1 MLKSLWN
8 GVNGVKTQNLGV
20 DITANN
26 ISNVNTIGFKRT
38 SSEFADIFYQRV
50 VSRSANPA
58 EIGSGSLLSASKV
71 VYEQGSF
78 TDGEGEFDVGLMGKG
93 FFGVRGF
100 SQTYYTRNG
109 EFTRDGNN
117 YLVDASGNFV
127 LGTVNPNLVPTQF
140 SDRVAQAMGRLNG
153 TNDLVTSGFTVNNPN
168 QDFTIAPSTMQ
179 TKLFVP
185 SKNMYYFPEVTTQAT
200 FKGTISAVLNTATQR
215 IGLNLTQVDNTTN
228 IATFKPTNVKVTF
241 GGTMQAG
248 QGRQQPAPEKGDEVE
263 ITLTDG
269 KTPEK
274 TQTYK
279 ATLDDNLNFKGEIT
293 LPEDFDSTKVT
304 VKSAKV
310 KKTGQTDI
318 TIDTNQLPTI
328 TKTATTGTLSGNL
341 AGATQ
346 TGTKGDDG
354 KPLAAQIQ
362 NGDKVIIT
370 LKDKNGKTL
379 TTDAITINNDNKTF
393 SLENL
398 NATDGFDMASASI
411 ATITQVGERSTYEDK
426 AFGVRVYNLD
436 GSVSSLKYNLHF
448 TERGK
453 GKDKD
458 GKDKDTD
465 YIYEV
470 VAGVYD
476 DNGALIG
483 TESRGR
489 IVFDEF
495 GSLKENTLTSVPNPQ
510 GGTININFGTP
521 TNSPSTDRTGA
532 GWDGVYILPKSTSD
546 AITSSGNGVAEG
558 FFNRYQIEQ
567 DGSIIAQFTNG
578 KTVTVGKLALYTF
591 INEQGLA
598 VVGGNNFMATSNSGA
613 ASFLYDNEGKLVR
626 PALFVGQ
633 KLEMSNTDLSTEL
646 TNLIVMQRGFE
657 ASSKSITTSDS
668 MLQTAIG
675 LKK

>member
-200 FKGTISAVLNTATQR
+200 FKGTISAVLNTATQKT
-215 IGLNLTQVDNTTN
+215 GLNLTQADGTTS
-228 IATFKPTNVKVTF
+228 IATFKPTGVKVSF

-248 QGRQQPAPEKGDEVE
+248 GQGQPTKGDTVEVV
-263 ITLTDG
+263 LNDG
-269 KTPEK
+269 TTE
-274 TQTYK
+274 QTYQIE
-279 ATLDDNLNFKGEIT
+279 LGESLNFKGEIT
-293 LPEDFDSTKVT
+293 LPNTFDSTNVK
-304 VKSAKV
+304 VKSAKI
-310 KKTGQTDI
+310 KKGQGQTDI
-318 TIDTNQLPTI
+318 EIKNDEFPTL

-346 TGTKGDDG
+346 TGTIGEDK

-362 NGDKVIIT
+362 NGDRVVIT

-379 TTDAITINNDNKTF
+379 TTDEITIKNDDKTF
-393 SLENL
+393 SLTNL
-398 NATDGFDMASASI
+398 NATGDFDMASASV
-411 ATITQVGERSTYEDK
+411 ASITQVGERSTYEDK

-436 GSVSSLKYNLHF
+436 GSVSSLKYNLHL
-448 TERGK
+448 TNTNRTS
-453 GKDKD
+453 
-458 GKDKDTD
+458 TD
-465 YIYEV
+465 DFIYEV

-476 DNGALIG
+476 DDGTLIG
-483 TESRGR
+483 SESRGQ
-489 IVFDEF
+489 IIFDKF
-495 GSLKENTLTSVPNPQ
+495 GSLKQNTLTSVPNPQ
-510 GGTININFGTP
+510 GGVININFGTP

-532 GWDGVYILPKSTSD
+532 GWDGVYILPESKSD

-567 DGSIIAQFTNG
+567 DGSIIVQFTNG

-598 VVGGNNFMATSNSGA
+598 VVGGNNFMETSNSGA

>member
-78 TDGEGEFDVGLMGKG
+78 TDGGGEFDVALMGKG

-200 FKGTISAVLNTATQR
+200 FKGTMSAVLNTSTQK
-215 IGLNLTQVDNTTN
+215 IGLNTEKTDKTSV
-228 IATFKPTNVKVTF
+228 ATFKPTNVKVSF
-241 GGTMQAG
+241 GGSVQAN
-248 QGRQQPAPEKGDEVE
+248 QNAAENDEV
-263 ITLTDG
+263 TVVLTDG
-269 KTPEK
+269 NEPEGELIY
-274 TQTYK
+274 QTK
-279 ATLDDNLNFKGEIT
+279 LDKNLNFTSEVII
-293 LPEDFDSTKVT
+293 PDDFDTTNVSI
-304 VKSAKV
+304 KSAVV
-310 KKTGQTDI
+310 KKQGQDDI
-318 TIDTNQLPTI
+318 TINGTTL
-328 TKTATTGTLSGNL
+328 TKTATTGTLSGSL
-341 AGATQ
+341 EGATQ
-346 TGTKGDDG
+346 TGTIGEDK

-362 NGDKVIIT
+362 NGDRVVIT
-370 LKDKNGKTL
+370 LKDKNNKTL
-379 TTDAITINNDNKTF
+379 TTDAITIDDKKEF
-393 SLENL
+393 SLTNL
-398 NATDGFDMASASI
+398 NATNGFDMASASI
-411 ATITQVGERSTYEDK
+411 ASITQVGERSTYEDK

-436 GSVSSLKYNLHF
+436 GSVSSLKYNLHL
-448 TERGK
+448 TN
-453 GKDKD
+453 
-458 GKDKDTD
+458 TD
-465 YIYEV
+465 RTSTDNFIYEV

-483 TESRGR
+483 SESRGQ
-489 IVFDEF
+489 ITFNQH
-495 GSLKENTLTSVPNPQ
+495 GALISNTLTSVPNPQ

-532 GWDGVYILPKSTSD
+532 GWDGVYILLKSTSD

>member
-78 TDGEGEFDVGLMGKG
+78 TDGEGEFDVALMGKG

-215 IGLNLTQVDNTTN
+215 TGLSIKNGDNKD
-228 IATFKPTNVKVTF
+228 IATFKPTNVQVTF

-248 QGRQQPAPEKGDEVE
+248 GQLAPKNGDEVE
-263 ITLTDG
+263 IVLTDG
-269 KTPEK
+269 KIEQPYQIKLGES
-274 TQTYK
+274 
-279 ATLDDNLNFKGEIT
+279 LNFKGEIT
-293 LPEDFDSTKVT
+293 LPDTFDSTNVK
-304 VKSAKV
+304 VKSAKL
-310 KKTGQTDI
+310 KKANGTTTEITG
-318 TIDTNQLPTI
+318 NLPTI
-328 TKTATTGTLSGNL
+328 TKTAATGTLNGNL
-341 AGATQ
+341 TSATQ
-346 TGTKGDDG
+346 SNTMGEDK

-362 NGDKVIIT
+362 NGDRVVIT
-370 LKDKNGKTL
+370 LRDKNGKTL
-379 TTDAITINNDNKTF
+379 TTNELTINNDDKTF
-393 SLENL
+393 PLTNL
-398 NATDGFDMASASI
+398 TATGDFDMASASV
-411 ATITQVGERSTYEDK
+411 ASITQVGERSTYEDK

-436 GSVSSLKYNLHF
+436 GSVSSLKYNLHLTNTDR
-448 TERGK
+448 TE
-453 GKDKD
+453 KDNF
-458 GKDKDTD
+458 
-465 YIYEV
+465 IYKV

-483 TESRGR
+483 EESHGQ
-489 IVFDEF
+489 ITFNQH
-495 GSLKENTLTSVPNPQ
+495 GALISNTLTSVPNPQ
-510 GGTININFGTP
+510 GGVININFGTP

-532 GWDGVYILPKSTSD
+532 GWDGVYILPDSKSD
-546 AITSSGNGVAEG
+546 AITASGNGVAEG

>member
-78 TDGEGEFDVGLMGKG
+78 TDGGGEFDVALMGKG

-200 FKGTISAVLNTATQR
+200 FKGTISAVLNTATQKT
-215 IGLNLTQVDNTTN
+215 GLNLTQADGTTS
-228 IATFKPTNVKVTF
+228 IATFKPTNVKVSF
-241 GGTMQAG
+241 GGSVQAN
-248 QGRQQPAPEKGDEVE
+248 QGAAENDEVE

-269 KTPEK
+269 KDPEK
-274 TQTYK
+274 TQIYK
-279 ATLDDNLNFKGEIT
+279 TKLDKNLNFTSEVTI
-293 LPEDFDSTKVT
+293 PDDFDTTNVSI
-304 VKSAKV
+304 KSAVV
-310 KKTGQTDI
+310 KKQGQADI
-318 TIDTNQLPTI
+318 TINGTTL

-346 TGTKGDDG
+346 TDTKGDGG

-362 NGDKVIIT
+362 NGDRVVIT

-379 TTDAITINNDNKTF
+379 TTNELTIDNDKNFPLT
-393 SLENL
+393 NL
-398 NATDGFDMASASI
+398 NATDGFDMASASVVS
-411 ATITQVGERSTYEDK
+411 ITQVGERSTYEDK

-436 GSVSSLKYNLHF
+436 GSVSSLKYNLHLTNTNR
-448 TERGK
+448 TE
-453 GKDKD
+453 KDD
-458 GKDKDTD
+458 F
-465 YIYEV
+465 IYEV

-483 TESRGR
+483 TESRGQ
-489 IVFDEF
+489 ITFDKF
-495 GSLKENTLTSVPNPQ
+495 GSLKQNTLTSVPNPQ
-510 GGTININFGTP
+510 GGVININFGTP

-532 GWDGVYILPKSTSD
+532 GWDGVYILPDSKSD
-546 AITSSGNGVAEG
+546 AITASGNGVAEG

-567 DGSIIAQFTNG
+567 DGSIVVQFTNG
-578 KTVTVGKLALYTF
+578 KTATVGKLALYTF

-598 VVGGNNFMATSNSGA
+598 VVGGNNFMETSNSGA

>member
-78 TDGEGEFDVGLMGKG
+78 TDGEGEFDVALMGKG

-153 TNDLVTSGFTVNNPN
+153 TNDLVTSGYTVNNPN

-200 FKGTISAVLNTATQR
+200 FKGTMSAVLNTATQR
-215 IGLNLTQVDNTTN
+215 TGLSTKDDNGKD
-228 IATFKPTNVKVTF
+228 IATFKPTGVKVT
-241 GGTMQAG
+241 
-248 QGRQQPAPEKGDEVE
+248 
-263 ITLTDG
+263 
-269 KTPEK
+269 
-274 TQTYK
+274 
-279 ATLDDNLNFKGEIT
+279 
-293 LPEDFDSTKVT
+293 
-304 VKSAKV
+304 
-310 KKTGQTDI
+310 
-318 TIDTNQLPTI
+318 
-328 TKTATTGTLSGNL
+328 
-341 AGATQ
+341 
-346 TGTKGDDG
+346 
-354 KPLAAQIQ
+354 
-362 NGDKVIIT
+362 
-370 LKDKNGKTL
+370 
-379 TTDAITINNDNKTF
+379 
-393 SLENL
+393 
-398 NATDGFDMASASI
+398 
-411 ATITQVGERSTYEDK
+411 EDK

-436 GSVSSLKYNLHF
+436 GSVSSLKYNLHL
-448 TERGK
+448 TNTNRTS
-453 GKDKD
+453 
-458 GKDKDTD
+458 TD
-465 YIYEV
+465 DFIYEV

-476 DNGALIG
+476 DSGALIG
-483 TESRGR
+483 SESRGK
-489 IVFDEF
+489 ITFNQH
-495 GSLKENTLTSVPNPQ
+495 GALISNTLTSVPNPQ

-532 GWDGVYILPKSTSD
+532 GWDGVYILPESKSD
-546 AITSSGNGVAEG
+546 AITASGNGVAEG
-558 FFNRYQIEQ
+558 FFKRYQIEQ

-613 ASFLYDNEGKLVR
+613 ASFLYDNEGKFVR

>member
-78 TDGEGEFDVGLMGKG
+78 TDGGGEFDVALMGKG

-153 TNDLVTSGFTVNNPN
+153 TNDLVTSGYTVNNPN

-200 FKGTISAVLNTATQR
+200 FKGTISAVLNTTTQKT
-215 IGLNLTQVDNTTN
+215 GLNLTQADGTTN
-228 IATFKPTNVKVTF
+228 IATFKPTNVKVSF
-241 GGTMQAG
+241 GGTMPAN
-248 QGRQQPAPEKGDEVE
+248 QGAAANDEVE
-263 ITLTDG
+263 IVLTDG
-269 KTPEK
+269 KDPEN

-279 ATLDDNLNFKGEIT
+279 ATLDKNLNFTGEIT
-293 LPEDFDSTKVT
+293 LPDTFDSTNVK
-304 VKSAKV
+304 VKSAKI
-310 KKTGQTDI
+310 KKGQGQTDI
-318 TIDTNQLPTI
+318 EIKNDEFPTL
-328 TKTATTGTLSGNL
+328 TKTATTGTLSGSL

-346 TGTKGDDG
+346 TDTKGDDD

-362 NGDKVIIT
+362 NGDRVVIT

-379 TTDAITINNDNKTF
+379 TTNELTINDDKTF
-393 SLENL
+393 PLTNL
-398 NATDGFDMASASI
+398 NATDGFDMTSASVVS
-411 ATITQVGERSTYEDK
+411 ITQVGERSTYEDK

-476 DNGALIG
+476 DNGSLIG
-483 TESRGR
+483 TESRGQ
-489 IVFDEF
+489 IIFDEF
-495 GSLKENTLTSVPNPQ
+495 GSLKQNTLTSVPNPQ
-510 GGTININFGTP
+510 GGVININFGTP
-521 TNSPSTDRTGA
+521 TNSPSTNRTGA
-532 GWDGVYILPKSTSD
+532 GWDGVYILPESKSD
-546 AITSSGNGVAEG
+546 AITASGNGVAEG

-567 DGSIIAQFTNG
+567 DGSIIVQFTNG

-598 VVGGNNFMATSNSGA
+598 VVGGNNFMETSNSGA

>member
-153 TNDLVTSGFTVNNPN
+153 TNNLVTSGFTVNNPN

-200 FKGTISAVLNTATQR
+200 FKGTISAVLNTATQK
-215 IGLNLTQVDNTTN
+215 IGLNTKNGNNDD
-228 IATFKPTNVKVTF
+228 IATFKPTNVKVSF
-241 GGTMQAG
+241 GGTMPAGG
-248 QGRQQPAPEKGDEVE
+248 QGQPTKGDKVEVV
-263 ITLTDG
+263 LTDG
-269 KTPEK
+269 KTE
-274 TQTYK
+274 QTYQIE
-279 ATLDDNLNFKGEIT
+279 LGESLNFKGEIA
-293 LPEDFDSTKVT
+293 LPENFDSTKVS
-304 VKSAKV
+304 VKSAKI

-346 TGTKGDDG
+346 TGTMGDDK

-362 NGDKVIIT
+362 NGDRVVIT
-370 LKDKNGKTL
+370 LKDKNNKTL
-379 TTDAITINNDNKTF
+379 TTNELAINADKTF
-393 SLENL
+393 SLTNL
-398 NATDGFDMASASI
+398 SATGDFDMASARVES
-411 ATITQVGERSTYEDK
+411 ITQVGERSTYEDK

-453 GKDKD
+453 DKD
-458 GKDKDTD
+458 GKDTD

-476 DNGALIG
+476 DDGALIG
-483 TESRGR
+483 SESRGR
-489 IVFDEF
+489 IVFDKF

-510 GGTININFGTP
+510 GGVININFGTP

-532 GWDGVYILPKSTSD
+532 GWDGVYILPGSTSD

-567 DGSIIAQFTNG
+567 DGSIIVQFTNG

>member
-78 TDGEGEFDVGLMGKG
+78 TDGEGEFDVALMGKG

-200 FKGTISAVLNTATQR
+200 FKGTISAVLNTATQK
-215 IGLNLTQVDNTTN
+215 IGLNTEKTDKTSV
-228 IATFKPTNVKVTF
+228 ATFKPTNVRVSF

-248 QGRQQPAPEKGDEVE
+248 GQGQQPAANDTVE

-269 KTPEK
+269 KDPATEK
-274 TQTYK
+274 TYTAK
-279 ATLDDNLNFKGEIT
+279 LDENLNFTGEIT
-293 LPEDFDSTKVT
+293 LPDDFDSTNVK

-310 KKTGQTDI
+310 KKTGQGQTDI
-318 TIDTNQLPTI
+318 EIAENQLPTL
-328 TKTATTGTLSGNL
+328 TKTATTGTLSGSL

-346 TGTKGDDG
+346 TDTKGDDG

-362 NGDKVIIT
+362 NGDRVVIT
-370 LKDKNGKTL
+370 LRDKNGKTL
-379 TTDAITINNDNKTF
+379 TTDELTIDNDKKF
-393 SLENL
+393 SLANL
-398 NATDGFDMASASI
+398 NATGDFDMASASV
-411 ATITQVGERSTYEDK
+411 ASITQVGERSTYEDK

-436 GSVSSLKYNLHF
+436 GSVSSLKYNLHL
-448 TERGK
+448 TNTNRTS
-453 GKDKD
+453 
-458 GKDKDTD
+458 TD
-465 YIYEV
+465 DFIYEV

-476 DNGALIG
+476 DDGALIG
-483 TESRGR
+483 SESHGQ
-489 IVFDEF
+489 ITFDKF

-532 GWDGVYILPKSTSD
+532 GWDGVYILPDSKSD

-567 DGSIIAQFTNG
+567 DGSIVVQFTNG
-578 KTVTVGKLALYTF
+578 KTATVGKLALYTF

>member
-215 IGLNLTQVDNTTN
+215 IGLNTKKTDDTTS
-228 IATFKPTNVKVTF
+228 IATFKPTNVKVSF

-248 QGRQQPAPEKGDEVE
+248 GQPAPAANDTVE

-269 KTPEK
+269 KTPPTE
-274 TQTYK
+274 QTYTAK
-279 ATLDDNLNFKGEIT
+279 LDENLNFKGEIT
-293 LPEDFDSTKVT
+293 LPNDFDSTNVKVT
-304 VKSAKV
+304 SAKI
-310 KKTGQTDI
+310 KKDGQNDI

-328 TKTATTGTLSGNL
+328 TKTATTGTLSGSL

-346 TGTKGDDG
+346 TDTKGDDG

-362 NGDKVIIT
+362 NGDRVVIT

-379 TTDAITINNDNKTF
+379 TTNELTIDNDKNFPLT
-393 SLENL
+393 NL
-398 NATDGFDMASASI
+398 NATDGFDMASASV
-411 ATITQVGERSTYEDK
+411 ASITQVGERSTYEDK

-436 GSVSSLKYNLHF
+436 GSVSSLKYNLHLTNTNR
-448 TERGK
+448 TE
-453 GKDKD
+453 KDD
-458 GKDKDTD
+458 F
-465 YIYEV
+465 IYEV

-483 TESRGR
+483 SESRGQ
-489 IVFDEF
+489 ITFNQH
-495 GSLKENTLTSVPNPQ
+495 GALISNTLTSVPNPQ
-510 GGTININFGTP
+510 GGVININFGTP

-532 GWDGVYILPKSTSD
+532 GWDGVYILPGSTSD
-546 AITSSGNGVAEG
+546 AITASGNGVAEG

-567 DGSIIAQFTNG
+567 DGSIVVQFTNS
-578 KTVTVGKLALYTF
+578 KTATVGKLALYTF

>member
-200 FKGTISAVLNTATQR
+200 FKGTISAVLNTATQKT
-215 IGLNLTQVDNTTN
+215 GLNLTQADNTTN
-228 IATFKPTNVKVTF
+228 IATFKPTNVRVSF

-248 QGRQQPAPEKGDEVE
+248 QGGQPAPANGDEVE

-269 KTPEK
+269 KNPEN

-279 ATLDDNLNFKGEIT
+279 ATLDENLNFTGNIT
-293 LPEDFDSTKVT
+293 LPNDFDSTNVT
-304 VKSAKV
+304 VKSAKI
-310 KKTGQTDI
+310 KKDGQNDI
-318 TIDTNQLPTI
+318 TIDTNQLPTLS
-328 TKTATTGTLSGNL
+328 KTATTGTLSGNL

-346 TGTKGDDG
+346 TDTQGDDG

-362 NGDKVIIT
+362 NGDRVVIT
-370 LKDKNGKTL
+370 LKDKNNNTL
-379 TTDAITINNDNKTF
+379 TTNEITINNDDKTF
-393 SLENL
+393 SLANL
-398 NATDGFDMASASI
+398 NAIDGFDMASASI

-436 GSVSSLKYNLHF
+436 GSVSSLKYNLHLTNTNR
-448 TERGK
+448 TE
-453 GKDKD
+453 KDD
-458 GKDKDTD
+458 F
-465 YIYEV
+465 IYEV

-483 TESRGR
+483 TESRGQ
-489 IVFDEF
+489 ITFNQH
-495 GSLKENTLTSVPNPQ
+495 GALISNTLTSVPNPQ

-532 GWDGVYILPKSTSD
+532 GWDGVYILPDSTSD

-567 DGSIIAQFTNG
+567 DGSIVVQFTNG

-598 VVGGNNFMATSNSGA
+598 VVGGNNFMETSNSGA

>member
-78 TDGEGEFDVGLMGKG
+78 TDGAGEFDVALMGKG

-153 TNDLVTSGFTVNNPN
+153 TNDLVTSGYTVNNPN

-200 FKGTISAVLNTATQR
+200 FKGTISAVLNTTTQR
-215 IGLNLTQVDNTTN
+215 IGLNTEKTDNTSV
-228 IATFKPTNVKVTF
+228 ATFKPTNVKVTF
-241 GGTMQAG
+241 GGSVQAN
-248 QGRQQPAPEKGDEVE
+248 QGAAKNDEVE

-269 KTPEK
+269 KNPENTQIYK
-274 TQTYK
+274 TK
-279 ATLDDNLNFKGEIT
+279 LDANLNFTSEVTI
-293 LPEDFDSTKVT
+293 PDNFDTTNVSI
-304 VKSAKV
+304 KSAVV
-310 KKTGQTDI
+310 KKQGQDI
-318 TIDTNQLPTI
+318 TINGKTL
-328 TKTATTGTLSGNL
+328 TKTATTGTLSGSL

-346 TGTKGDDG
+346 TDTKGDDG

-362 NGDKVIIT
+362 NGDRVVIT

-379 TTDAITINNDNKTF
+379 TTDEITIKNDDKTF
-393 SLENL
+393 SLTNL
-398 NATDGFDMASASI
+398 NATDGFDMASASV

-436 GSVSSLKYNLHF
+436 GSVSSLKYNLHLTNTDR
-448 TERGK
+448 TE
-453 GKDKD
+453 KDD
-458 GKDKDTD
+458 F
-465 YIYEV
+465 IYEV

-483 TESRGR
+483 SESRGQ
-489 IVFDEF
+489 ITFDKF

-510 GGTININFGTP
+510 GGVININFGTP
-521 TNSPSTDRTGA
+521 TNSPSTNRTGA
-532 GWDGVYILPKSTSD
+532 GWDGVYILPESKSD
-546 AITSSGNGVAEG
+546 AITASGNGVAEG

>member
-78 TDGEGEFDVGLMGKG
+78 TDGEGEFDVALMGKG

-153 TNDLVTSGFTVNNPN
+153 TNDLVTSGYTVNNPN

-200 FKGTISAVLNTATQR
+200 FKGTISAVLNTTTQK
-215 IGLNLTQVDNTTN
+215 IGLNLTQADNTTS

-248 QGRQQPAPEKGDEVE
+248 QGGQPAPVKGDKVEVVLNDG
-263 ITLTDG
+263 TTD
-269 KTPEK
+269 KT
-274 TQTYK
+274 Y
-279 ATLDDNLNFKGEIT
+279 
-293 LPEDFDSTKVT
+293 
-304 VKSAKV
+304 
-310 KKTGQTDI
+310 
-318 TIDTNQLPTI
+318 
-328 TKTATTGTLSGNL
+328 TTGTLSGSL

-346 TGTKGDDG
+346 TDTKGDDG

-362 NGDKVIIT
+362 NGDRVVIT

-379 TTDAITINNDNKTF
+379 TTNELTIDNDKNFPLT
-393 SLENL
+393 NL
-398 NATDGFDMASASI
+398 NATDGFDMTSASVVS
-411 ATITQVGERSTYEDK
+411 ITQVGERSTYEDK

-436 GSVSSLKYNLHF
+436 GSVSSLKYNLHLTNTNR
-448 TERGK
+448 TE
-453 GKDKD
+453 KDD
-458 GKDKDTD
+458 F
-465 YIYEV
+465 IYEV

-483 TESRGR
+483 SESRGR
-489 IVFDEF
+489 IVFDKF

-510 GGTININFGTP
+510 GGVININFGTP

>member
-78 TDGEGEFDVGLMGKG
+78 TDGEGEFDVALMGKG

-200 FKGTISAVLNTATQR
+200 FKGTMSAVLNTATQKT
-215 IGLNLTQVDNTTN
+215 GLNLTQADNTTN
-228 IATFKPTNVKVTF
+228 IATFKPTNVKVSF

-248 QGRQQPAPEKGDEVE
+248 QGTQGDTVEVV
-263 ITLTDG
+263 LNDG
-269 KTPEK
+269 KTD
-274 TQTYK
+274 QTYQIK
-279 ATLDDNLNFKGEIT
+279 LDENLNFTGDIT
-293 LPEDFDSTKVT
+293 LPENFDSTKVS
-304 VKSAKV
+304 VKSAKL
-310 KKTGQTDI
+310 KKADGTETDI
-318 TIDTNQLPTI
+318 TNDNLPTLS
-328 TKTATTGTLSGNL
+328 KTATTGTLSGSL

-346 TGTKGDDG
+346 TDTKGDDG

-362 NGDKVIIT
+362 NGDRVVIT

-379 TTDAITINNDNKTF
+379 TTDAITIDNANKTF
-393 SLENL
+393 SLTNL
-398 NATDGFDMASASI
+398 SATDGFDMASASV

-436 GSVSSLKYNLHF
+436 GSVSSLKYNLHL
-448 TERGK
+448 TNTDR
-453 GKDKD
+453 
-458 GKDKDTD
+458 TSAND

-483 TESRGR
+483 SESRGQ
-489 IVFDEF
+489 ITFNQH
-495 GSLKENTLTSVPNPQ
+495 GALISNTLTSVPNPQ

-521 TNSPSTDRTGA
+521 TNGNQPSTDRTGA
-532 GWDGVYILPKSTSD
+532 GWDGVYILPGSTSD

-567 DGSIIAQFTNG
+567 DGSIIVQFTNG

>member
-78 TDGEGEFDVGLMGKG
+78 TDGEGEFDVALMGKG

-215 IGLNLTQVDNTTN
+215 TGLNLTQADNTAN
-228 IATFKPTNVKVTF
+228 IATFKPTGVKVSF

-248 QGRQQPAPEKGDEVE
+248 GQGAQGDTVEVV
-263 ITLTDG
+263 LNDG
-269 KTPEK
+269 KTD
-274 TQTYK
+274 QTYQIK
-279 ATLDDNLNFKGEIT
+279 LGENLNFTGEIT
-293 LPEDFDSTKVT
+293 LPDTFDSTNVKVT
-304 VKSAKV
+304 SAKI
-310 KKTGQTDI
+310 KKGQGQDI
-318 TIDTNQLPTI
+318 EIAEDQLPTI

-341 AGATQ
+341 TGATQ
-346 TGTKGDDG
+346 TDTQGDDG

-362 NGDKVIIT
+362 NGDRVVIT
-370 LKDKNGKTL
+370 LRDKNNKTL
-379 TTDAITINNDNKTF
+379 TTDEITIKNDDKTF
-393 SLENL
+393 SLANL
-398 NATDGFDMASASI
+398 NATDDFDMASASV
-411 ATITQVGERSTYEDK
+411 ASITQVGERSTYEDK

-436 GSVSSLKYNLHF
+436 GSVSSLKYNLHLTNTNR
-448 TERGK
+448 TE
-453 GKDKD
+453 KDD
-458 GKDKDTD
+458 F
-465 YIYEV
+465 IYEV

-476 DNGALIG
+476 DSGALIG
-483 TESRGR
+483 SESRGQ
-489 IVFDEF
+489 ITFDKF

-521 TNSPSTDRTGA
+521 TNGNQPSTDRTGA
-532 GWDGVYILPKSTSD
+532 GWDGVYILPDSTSD
-546 AITSSGNGVAEG
+546 AITASGNGVAEG

-567 DGSIIAQFTNG
+567 DGSIIVQFTNG

>member
-78 TDGEGEFDVGLMGKG
+78 TDGEGEFDVALMGKG

-200 FKGTISAVLNTATQR
+200 FKGTISAVLNTSTQK
-215 IGLNLTQVDNTTN
+215 IGLNTEKTDKTSV
-228 IATFKPTNVKVTF
+228 ATFKPTNVKVTF

-248 QGRQQPAPEKGDEVE
+248 QGGQPAPAKDDKVEVVLNDGTTDKTYQIELDE
-263 ITLTDG
+263 
-269 KTPEK
+269 
-274 TQTYK
+274 
-279 ATLDDNLNFKGEIT
+279 NLNFKGEIT
-293 LPEDFDSTKVT
+293 LPNDFDSTKVS
-304 VKSAKV
+304 VKSAKI
-310 KKTGQTDI
+310 KKTGQADI
-318 TIDTNQLPTI
+318 EIPANQLPTLS
-328 TKTATTGTLSGNL
+328 KTATTGTLSGSL

-346 TGTKGDDG
+346 TDTKGDDG

-362 NGDKVIIT
+362 NGDRVVIT

-379 TTDAITINNDNKTF
+379 TTNELTIDNDKNFPLT
-393 SLENL
+393 NL
-398 NATDGFDMASASI
+398 NATDGFDMTSASVVS
-411 ATITQVGERSTYEDK
+411 ITQVGERSTYEDK

-436 GSVSSLKYNLHF
+436 GSVSSLKYNLHLTNTNR
-448 TERGK
+448 TE
-453 GKDKD
+453 KDD
-458 GKDKDTD
+458 F
-465 YIYEV
+465 IYEV

-483 TESRGR
+483 SESRGR
-489 IVFDEF
+489 IVFDKF

-510 GGTININFGTP
+510 GGVININFGTP

-532 GWDGVYILPKSTSD
+532 GWDGVYILPESTSD

>member
-78 TDGEGEFDVGLMGKG
+78 TDGAGEFDVGLMGKG

-153 TNDLVTSGFTVNNPN
+153 TNNLVTSGFTVNNPN

-200 FKGTISAVLNTATQR
+200 FKGTISAVLNTATQKT
-215 IGLNLTQVDNTTN
+215 GLNLTQADGTTS
-228 IATFKPTNVKVTF
+228 IATFKPTSVKVSF

-248 QGRQQPAPEKGDEVE
+248 QGGQPAPAANDTVE

-269 KTPEK
+269 KTPPTE
-274 TQTYK
+274 QTYTAK
-279 ATLDDNLNFKGEIT
+279 LDENLNFTGEIT
-293 LPEDFDSTKVT
+293 LPDDFDSTNVK

-310 KKTGQTDI
+310 KKGQGQADI
-318 TIDTNQLPTI
+318 EIPANQLPTLS
-328 TKTATTGTLSGNL
+328 KTATTGTLSGSL

-346 TGTKGDDG
+346 SNTMGDDK

-362 NGDKVIIT
+362 NGDKVVIT
-370 LKDKNGKTL
+370 LKDKKGNTL
-379 TTDAITINNDNKTF
+379 TTNEITIDNDKKF
-393 SLENL
+393 SLTNL
-398 NATDGFDMASASI
+398 NATDGFDMASASV

-453 GKDKD
+453 DED
-458 GKDKDTD
+458 GKDTD

-483 TESRGR
+483 SESRGQ
-489 IVFDEF
+489 IIFDKF
-495 GSLKENTLTSVPNPQ
+495 GSLKQNTLTSVPNPQ
-510 GGTININFGTP
+510 GGVININFGTP

-532 GWDGVYILPKSTSD
+532 GWDGVYILPDSKSD
-546 AITSSGNGVAEG
+546 AITASGNGVAEG

-567 DGSIIAQFTNG
+567 DGSIVVQFTNG

-598 VVGGNNFMATSNSGA
+598 VVGGNNFMETSNSGA

>member
-200 FKGTISAVLNTATQR
+200 FKGTISAVLNTATQKT
-215 IGLNLTQVDNTTN
+215 GLNLTQADGTTS

-241 GGTMQAG
+241 GGTMQAR
-248 QGRQQPAPEKGDEVE
+248 QGGAQGDTVEVV
-263 ITLTDG
+263 LNDG
-269 KTPEK
+269 KTD
-274 TQTYK
+274 QTYQIK
-279 ATLDDNLNFKGEIT
+279 LGENLNFTGDIT
-293 LPEDFDSTKVT
+293 LPDTFDSTNVT
-304 VKSAKV
+304 VKSAKL
-310 KKTGQTDI
+310 KKADGTETEIKD
-318 TIDTNQLPTI
+318 NLPTI
-328 TKTATTGTLSGNL
+328 SKTATTGTLNGNL

-346 TGTKGDDG
+346 TDTKGDDD

-362 NGDKVIIT
+362 NGDRVVIT

-379 TTDAITINNDNKTF
+379 TTNELTINDDKTF
-393 SLENL
+393 PLTNL
-398 NATDGFDMASASI
+398 NATDGFDMASASVVS
-411 ATITQVGERSTYEDK
+411 ITQVGERSTYEDK

-436 GSVSSLKYNLHF
+436 GSVSSLKYNLHL
-448 TERGK
+448 TNTNRTST
-453 GKDKD
+453 D
-458 GKDKDTD
+458 D

-476 DNGALIG
+476 DDGALIG
-483 TESRGR
+483 SESRGQ
-489 IVFDEF
+489 ITFDKF

-510 GGTININFGTP
+510 GGVININFGTP
-521 TNSPSTDRTGA
+521 TNQPSTDRTGA
-532 GWDGVYILPKSTSD
+532 GWDGVYILPDSTSD

-567 DGSIIAQFTNG
+567 DGSIVVQFTNG

-598 VVGGNNFMATSNSGA
+598 VVGGNNFMETSNSGA

>member
-200 FKGTISAVLNTATQR
+200 FKGTISAVLNTATQK
-215 IGLNLTQVDNTTN
+215 IGLNTEKTDKTSV
-228 IATFKPTNVKVTF
+228 ATFKPTSVKVSF

-248 QGRQQPAPEKGDEVE
+248 QGTKGDKVEVV
-263 ITLTDG
+263 LNDG
-269 KTPEK
+269 KTDKNYEIE
-274 TQTYK
+274 
-279 ATLDDNLNFKGEIT
+279 LDENLNFKGEIT
-293 LPEDFDSTKVT
+293 LPDDFDSTNVKVT
-304 VKSAKV
+304 SAKL
-310 KKTGQTDI
+310 KKADGTEIKD
-318 TIDTNQLPTI
+318 NLPTI
-328 TKTATTGTLSGNL
+328 TKTATTGTLNGDL

-346 TGTKGDDG
+346 TDTKGDDG

-362 NGDKVIIT
+362 NGDRVVIT
-370 LKDKNGKTL
+370 LRDKNGKTL
-379 TTDAITINNDNKTF
+379 ITNELTIDNDKKF
-393 SLENL
+393 SLTNL
-398 NATDGFDMASASI
+398 NATDGFDMASASV
-411 ATITQVGERSTYEDK
+411 TSITQVGERSTYEDK

-436 GSVSSLKYNLHF
+436 GSVSSLKYNLHLTNTNR
-448 TERGK
+448 TE
-453 GKDKD
+453 KDD
-458 GKDKDTD
+458 F
-465 YIYEV
+465 IYEV

-483 TESRGR
+483 SESRGQ
-489 IVFDEF
+489 ITFNQH
-495 GSLKENTLTSVPNPQ
+495 GALISNTLTSVPNPQ
-510 GGTININFGTP
+510 GGVININFGTP

-532 GWDGVYILPKSTSD
+532 GWDGVYILPDSKSD
-546 AITSSGNGVAEG
+546 AITASGNGVAEG

-567 DGSIIAQFTNG
+567 DGSIVVQFTNG

-598 VVGGNNFMATSNSGA
+598 VVGGNNFMETSNSGA

>member
-78 TDGEGEFDVGLMGKG
+78 TDGEGDFDVALMGKG

-153 TNDLVTSGFTVNNPN
+153 TNNLVTSGFTVNNPN

-200 FKGTISAVLNTATQR
+200 FKGTISAVLNTATQK
-215 IGLNLTQVDNTTN
+215 IGLNLTQTDGTN

-241 GGTMQAG
+241 GGTMQANQGG
-248 QGRQQPAPEKGDEVE
+248 QGQQPAANDEVE

-269 KTPEK
+269 NTDEI
-274 TQTYK
+274 YK
-279 ATLDDNLNFKGEIT
+279 ATLDANLNFKGEIT
-293 LPEDFDSTKVT
+293 LSNNFDSTKVS
-304 VKSAKV
+304 VKSAKL
-310 KKTGQTDI
+310 KKADGTEIKIED
-318 TIDTNQLPTI
+318 NLPI
-328 TKTATTGTLSGNL
+328 IISKTATAGTLSGNL

-346 TGTKGDDG
+346 TGTIGEDK

-362 NGDKVIIT
+362 NGDRVVIT
-370 LKDKNGKTL
+370 LKDKNDKIL
-379 TTDAITINNDNKTF
+379 TTNEITINNDDKTF
-393 SLENL
+393 SLTNL
-398 NATDGFDMASASI
+398 SATGDFDMASASV
-411 ATITQVGERSTYEDK
+411 ASITQVGERSTYEDK

-510 GGTININFGTP
+510 GGVININFGTP

-532 GWDGVYILPKSTSD
+532 GWDGVYILPDSKSD

>member
-78 TDGEGEFDVGLMGKG
+78 TDGEGEFDVALMGKG

-153 TNDLVTSGFTVNNPN
+153 TNDLVTSGYTVNNPN

-215 IGLNLTQVDNTTN
+215 TGLSIKNGDDKD
-228 IATFKPTNVKVTF
+228 IATFKPTSVKVSF

-248 QGRQQPAPEKGDEVE
+248 QGGQANDTVE
-263 ITLTDG
+263 IVLTDG
-269 KTPEK
+269 KTE
-274 TQTYK
+274 QTYTAK
-279 ATLDDNLNFKGEIT
+279 LDDSLNFKGEIT
-293 LPEDFDSTKVT
+293 LPNDFDSTKVK
-304 VKSAKV
+304 VQSAKL
-310 KKTGQTDI
+310 KKADGTETEIKD
-318 TIDTNQLPTI
+318 NLPTI
-328 TKTATTGTLSGNL
+328 SKTATTGTLSGSL

-346 TGTKGDDG
+346 TDTKGDDG

-362 NGDKVIIT
+362 NGDKVVIT
-370 LKDKNGKTL
+370 LKDKNDKTL
-379 TTDAITINNDNKTF
+379 TTNELTIDNDKKF
-393 SLENL
+393 SLANL
-398 NATDGFDMASASI
+398 NATGDFDMASASVVS
-411 ATITQVGERSTYEDK
+411 ITQVGERSTYEDK

-436 GSVSSLKYNLHF
+436 GSVSSLKYNLHL
-448 TERGK
+448 TNTNRTS
-453 GKDKD
+453 
-458 GKDKDTD
+458 TD
-465 YIYEV
+465 DFIYEV

-483 TESRGR
+483 SESHGQ
-489 IVFDEF
+489 ITFNQH
-495 GSLKENTLTSVPNPQ
+495 GALISNTLTSVPNPQ

>member
-78 TDGEGEFDVGLMGKG
+78 TDGGGEFDVALMGKG

-200 FKGTISAVLNTATQR
+200 FKGTISAVLNTSTQK
-215 IGLNLTQVDNTTN
+215 IGLNTEKTDKTSV
-228 IATFKPTNVKVTF
+228 ATFKPTNVKVTF

-248 QGRQQPAPEKGDEVE
+248 QGTQGDTVEVVLNDG
-263 ITLTDG
+263 TTD
-269 KTPEK
+269 KTYQIKLGE
-274 TQTYK
+274 
-279 ATLDDNLNFKGEIT
+279 NLNFTGEIT
-293 LPEDFDSTKVT
+293 LPDDFDSTNVK

-310 KKTGQTDI
+310 KKADGTEIEIKD
-318 TIDTNQLPTI
+318 NLPTLS
-328 TKTATTGTLSGNL
+328 KTATTGTLSGSL

-346 TGTKGDDG
+346 TDTKGDDD

-362 NGDKVIIT
+362 NGDRVVIT

-379 TTDAITINNDNKTF
+379 TTNELTIDNDKNFPLT
-393 SLENL
+393 NL
-398 NATDGFDMASASI
+398 NATDGFDMTSASVVS
-411 ATITQVGERSTYEDK
+411 ITQVGERSTYEDK

-436 GSVSSLKYNLHF
+436 GSVSSLKYNLHL
-448 TERGK
+448 TNTNRTST
-453 GKDKD
+453 D
-458 GKDKDTD
+458 D

-483 TESRGR
+483 SESRGQ
-489 IVFDEF
+489 IIFDKF

-510 GGTININFGTP
+510 GGVININFGTP

-532 GWDGVYILPKSTSD
+532 GWDGVYILPGSTSD

-567 DGSIIAQFTNG
+567 DGSIVVQFTNG

>member
-78 TDGEGEFDVGLMGKG
+78 TDGGGEFDVALMGKG

-200 FKGTISAVLNTATQR
+200 FKGTMSAVLNTSTQK
-215 IGLNLTQVDNTTN
+215 IGLNTEKTDKTSV
-228 IATFKPTNVKVTF
+228 ATFKPTNVKVTF

-248 QGRQQPAPEKGDEVE
+248 QGTQGDTVEVVLNDG
-263 ITLTDG
+263 TTD
-269 KTPEK
+269 KTYQIKLGE
-274 TQTYK
+274 
-279 ATLDDNLNFKGEIT
+279 NLNFTGDIT
-293 LPEDFDSTKVT
+293 LPDDFDSTNVK
-304 VKSAKV
+304 VKSAKL
-310 KKTGQTDI
+310 KPANGGIEIEIKD
-318 TIDTNQLPTI
+318 NLPTLS
-328 TKTATTGTLSGNL
+328 KTATTGTLSGSL

-346 TGTKGDDG
+346 TDTKGDDG

-362 NGDKVIIT
+362 NGDRVVIT

-379 TTDAITINNDNKTF
+379 TTDAITIDNANKTF
-393 SLENL
+393 SLTNL
-398 NATDGFDMASASI
+398 SATDGFDMASASV

-436 GSVSSLKYNLHF
+436 GSVSSLKYNLHL
-448 TERGK
+448 TN
-453 GKDKD
+453 
-458 GKDKDTD
+458 TD
-465 YIYEV
+465 RTSTDNFIYEV

-483 TESRGR
+483 SESRGQ
-489 IVFDEF
+489 IVFDKF

-510 GGTININFGTP
+510 GGVININFGTP
-521 TNSPSTDRTGA
+521 TNNPSTDRTGA
-532 GWDGVYILPKSTSD
+532 GWDGVYILPESKSD
-546 AITSSGNGVAEG
+546 AITASGNGVAEG

>member
-78 TDGEGEFDVGLMGKG
+78 TDGGGEFDVGLMGKG

-153 TNDLVTSGFTVNNPN
+153 TNNLVTSGFTINNPN

-215 IGLNLTQVDNTTN
+215 IGLNTEKTDKTSV
-228 IATFKPTNVKVTF
+228 ATFKPTGVKVSF

-248 QGRQQPAPEKGDEVE
+248 GQGAQGDTVEVV
-263 ITLTDG
+263 LNDG
-269 KTPEK
+269 KTD
-274 TQTYK
+274 QTYQIK
-279 ATLDDNLNFKGEIT
+279 LGENLNFTGEIT
-293 LPEDFDSTKVT
+293 LPDTFDSTNVT
-304 VKSAKV
+304 VKSAKL
-310 KKTGQTDI
+310 KPANGGAEIEIKG
-318 TIDTNQLPTI
+318 NLPTI
-328 TKTATTGTLSGNL
+328 TKIATTGTLSGNL

-346 TGTKGDDG
+346 TDTKGDDG

-362 NGDKVIIT
+362 NGDRVVIT
-370 LKDKNGKTL
+370 LKDKNNKTL
-379 TTDAITINNDNKTF
+379 TTNEITIDSANKTF
-393 SLENL
+393 SLTNL
-398 NATDGFDMASASI
+398 NATGDFDMASASI

-436 GSVSSLKYNLHF
+436 GSVSSLKYNLHLTNTNR
-448 TERGK
+448 TE
-453 GKDKD
+453 KDD
-458 GKDKDTD
+458 F
-465 YIYEV
+465 IYEV

-483 TESRGR
+483 SESRGQ
-489 IVFDEF
+489 ITFNQH
-495 GSLKENTLTSVPNPQ
+495 GALISNTLTSVPNPQ
-510 GGTININFGTP
+510 GGVININFGTP

-532 GWDGVYILPKSTSD
+532 GWDGVYILPGSTSD

-567 DGSIIAQFTNG
+567 DGSIIVQFTNG

>member
-78 TDGEGEFDVGLMGKG
+78 TDGEGEFDVALMGKG

-200 FKGTISAVLNTATQR
+200 FKGTMSAVLNTATQK
-215 IGLNLTQVDNTTN
+215 IGLNLTQTDNTTN

-248 QGRQQPAPEKGDEVE
+248 GQGAKGDTVE

-269 KTPEK
+269 KDPEN
-274 TQTYK
+274 TQTYQ
-279 ATLDDNLNFKGEIT
+279 ATLDDNLNFKGDIT
-293 LPEDFDSTKVT
+293 LPENFDSTNVK
-304 VKSAKV
+304 VKSAKL
-310 KKTGQTDI
+310 KKADGTEIKD
-318 TIDTNQLPTI
+318 NLPTLS
-328 TKTATTGTLSGNL
+328 KTATTGTLSGSL

-346 TGTKGDDG
+346 TDTKGDDG

-362 NGDKVIIT
+362 KGDRVVIT
-370 LKDKNGKTL
+370 LKDKNNKTL
-379 TTDAITINNDNKTF
+379 TTDAITINNNDKTF

-398 NATDGFDMASASI
+398 TATNGFDMASARVES
-411 ATITQVGERSTYEDK
+411 ITQVGERSTYEDK

-436 GSVSSLKYNLHF
+436 GSVSSLKYNLHL
-448 TERGK
+448 TN
-453 GKDKD
+453 
-458 GKDKDTD
+458 TD
-465 YIYEV
+465 RTSTDDFIYEV

-483 TESRGR
+483 EESRGQ
-489 IVFDEF
+489 ITFNQH
-495 GSLKENTLTSVPNPQ
+495 GALISNTLTSVPNPQ
-510 GGTININFGTP
+510 GGVININFGTP
-521 TNSPSTDRTGA
+521 TNNPSTDRTGA
-532 GWDGVYILPKSTSD
+532 GWDGVYILPGSKSD
-546 AITSSGNGVAEG
+546 AITASGNGVAEG

-567 DGSIIAQFTNG
+567 DGSIIVQFTNG

>member
-78 TDGEGEFDVGLMGKG
+78 TDGGGEFDVALMGKG

-200 FKGTISAVLNTATQR
+200 FKGTMSAVLNTATQK
-215 IGLNLTQVDNTTN
+215 IGLNLTQADNTTS

-248 QGRQQPAPEKGDEVE
+248 QGTQGDDTVEVVLNDG
-263 ITLTDG
+263 TTD
-269 KTPEK
+269 KTYQIK
-274 TQTYK
+274 
-279 ATLDDNLNFKGEIT
+279 LDENLNFTGEIT
-293 LPEDFDSTKVT
+293 LPDDFDSTNVK

-310 KKTGQTDI
+310 KKGQGQTDI
-318 TIDTNQLPTI
+318 EIHQLPTL
-328 TKTATTGTLSGNL
+328 TKTATTGTLSGSL

-362 NGDKVIIT
+362 NGDRVVIT

-379 TTDAITINNDNKTF
+379 TTDAITIDNANKTF
-393 SLENL
+393 SLTNL
-398 NATDGFDMASASI
+398 SATDGFDMASASV

-436 GSVSSLKYNLHF
+436 GSVSSLKYNLHL
-448 TERGK
+448 TN
-453 GKDKD
+453 
-458 GKDKDTD
+458 TD
-465 YIYEV
+465 RTSADDFIYEV

-483 TESRGR
+483 SESRGQ
-489 IVFDEF
+489 ITFDKF

-510 GGTININFGTP
+510 GGVININFGTP

-532 GWDGVYILPKSTSD
+532 GWDGVYILPGSESD

-567 DGSIIAQFTNG
+567 DGSIIVQFTNG

>member
-78 TDGEGEFDVGLMGKG
+78 TDGKGEFDVALMGKG

-200 FKGTISAVLNTATQR
+200 FKGTISAVLNTATQK
-215 IGLNLTQVDNTTN
+215 IGLNTEKTDKTSV
-228 IATFKPTNVKVTF
+228 ATFKPTNVKVT
-241 GGTMQAG
+241 
-248 QGRQQPAPEKGDEVE
+248 
-263 ITLTDG
+263 
-269 KTPEK
+269 
-274 TQTYK
+274 
-279 ATLDDNLNFKGEIT
+279 
-293 LPEDFDSTKVT
+293 
-304 VKSAKV
+304 SAKL
-310 KKTGQTDI
+310 KKADGTEIEIKD
-318 TIDTNQLPTI
+318 NLPTI
-328 TKTATTGTLSGNL
+328 TKTATTGTLNGDL

-346 TGTKGDDG
+346 TDTKGDDG

-362 NGDKVIIT
+362 NGDRVVIT
-370 LKDKNGKTL
+370 LRDKNGKTL
-379 TTDAITINNDNKTF
+379 ITNELTIDNDKKF
-393 SLENL
+393 SLTNL
-398 NATDGFDMASASI
+398 NATDGFDMASASV
-411 ATITQVGERSTYEDK
+411 TSITQVGERSTYEDK

-436 GSVSSLKYNLHF
+436 GSVSSLKYNLHLTNTNR
-448 TERGK
+448 TE
-453 GKDKD
+453 KDD
-458 GKDKDTD
+458 F
-465 YIYEV
+465 IYEV

-483 TESRGR
+483 SESRGQ
-489 IVFDEF
+489 IIFDKF
-495 GSLKENTLTSVPNPQ
+495 GSLKQNTLTSVPNPQ

-532 GWDGVYILPKSTSD
+532 GWDGVYILPESKSD
-546 AITSSGNGVAEG
+546 AITASGNGVAEG

-567 DGSIIAQFTNG
+567 DGSIVVQFTNG
-578 KTVTVGKLALYTF
+578 KTATVGKLALYTF

>member
-78 TDGEGEFDVGLMGKG
+78 TDGGGEFDVALMGKG

-200 FKGTISAVLNTATQR
+200 FKGTISAVLNTTMQK
-215 IGLNLTQVDNTTN
+215 IGLNLTQADNTTS

-248 QGRQQPAPEKGDEVE
+248 QGGQPAPAANDTVE
-263 ITLTDG
+263 IVLTDG
-269 KTPEK
+269 KTPPTE
-274 TQTYK
+274 QTYTAK
-279 ATLDDNLNFKGEIT
+279 LDESLNFKGDIT
-293 LPEDFDSTKVT
+293 LPNDFDSTKVS
-304 VKSAKV
+304 VKSAKI
-310 KKTGQTDI
+310 KKTGQADI
-318 TIDTNQLPTI
+318 EIPANQLPTLS
-328 TKTATTGTLSGNL
+328 KTATTGTLSGSL
-341 AGATQ
+341 AGATR
-346 TGTKGDDG
+346 TDTKGDDG

-362 NGDKVIIT
+362 NGDRVVIT
-370 LKDKNGKTL
+370 LKDKKGNTL
-379 TTDAITINNDNKTF
+379 TTNEITIDNANKTF
-393 SLENL
+393 SANL
-398 NATDGFDMASASI
+398 NATDGFDMASASVES
-411 ATITQVGERSTYEDK
+411 ITQVGERSTYEDK

-436 GSVSSLKYNLHF
+436 GSVSSLKYNLHLTNTDR
-448 TERGK
+448 TE
-453 GKDKD
+453 KDD
-458 GKDKDTD
+458 F
-465 YIYEV
+465 IYEV

-476 DNGALIG
+476 DDGALIG
-483 TESRGR
+483 SESRGQ
-489 IVFDEF
+489 ITFDKF

-510 GGTININFGTP
+510 GGVININFGTP

-532 GWDGVYILPKSTSD
+532 GWDGVYILPNSTSD

-567 DGSIIAQFTNG
+567 DGSIIVQFTNG

>member
-215 IGLNLTQVDNTTN
+215 TGLNLTQTDNATN
-228 IATFKPTNVKVTF
+228 IATFKPTNVKVSF
-241 GGTMQAG
+241 GGSVQAN
-248 QGRQQPAPEKGDEVE
+248 QGAAENDEVE
-263 ITLTDG
+263 IVLTDG
-269 KTPEK
+269 KTPPTE
-274 TQTYK
+274 QTYTAK
-279 ATLDDNLNFKGEIT
+279 LDENLNFKGEIT
-293 LPEDFDSTKVT
+293 LPNDFDSTKVK
-304 VKSAKV
+304 VKSAKI
-310 KKTGQTDI
+310 KKTGQGQTDI
-318 TIDTNQLPTI
+318 EIKNDEFPTL
-328 TKTATTGTLSGNL
+328 TKTATTGTLSGDL

-346 TGTKGDDG
+346 SNTMGDDK

-362 NGDKVIIT
+362 NGDRVVIT
-370 LKDKNGKTL
+370 LKDKNDKTL
-379 TTDAITINNDNKTF
+379 TTDAITINNDDKTF
-393 SLENL
+393 SLTNL
-398 NATDGFDMASASI
+398 NATDGFDMASASV
-411 ATITQVGERSTYEDK
+411 ASITQVGERSTYEDK

-436 GSVSSLKYNLHF
+436 GSVSSLKYNLHL
-448 TERGK
+448 TN
-453 GKDKD
+453 
-458 GKDKDTD
+458 TD
-465 YIYEV
+465 RTSTDNFIYEV

-483 TESRGR
+483 EESRGQ
-489 IVFDEF
+489 ITFNQH
-495 GSLKENTLTSVPNPQ
+495 GALISNTLTSVPNPQ
-510 GGTININFGTP
+510 GGVININFGTP

-532 GWDGVYILPKSTSD
+532 GWDGVYILPESKSD
-546 AITSSGNGVAEG
+546 AITASGNGVAEG

-567 DGSIIAQFTNG
+567 DGSIVVQFTNG
-578 KTVTVGKLALYTF
+578 KTATVGKLALYTF

>member
-153 TNDLVTSGFTVNNPN
+153 TNNLVTSGFTVNNPN

-200 FKGTISAVLNTATQR
+200 FKGTISAVLNTSIQK
-215 IGLNLTQVDNTTN
+215 IGLNTEKIDKTSV
-228 IATFKPTNVKVTF
+228 ATFKPTSVKVSF

-248 QGRQQPAPEKGDEVE
+248 QGQQPAANDTVE

-269 KTPEK
+269 KNPEN

-279 ATLDDNLNFKGEIT
+279 ATLDESLNFKGEIT
-293 LPEDFDSTKVT
+293 LPDDFDSTNVKVT
-304 VKSAKV
+304 SAKV
-310 KKTGQTDI
+310 KKGQGQADI
-318 TIDTNQLPTI
+318 EIPAI

-346 TGTKGDDG
+346 TDTKGDDG

-362 NGDKVIIT
+362 NGDRVVIT
-370 LKDKNGKTL
+370 LKDKNNKTL
-379 TTDAITINNDNKTF
+379 TTDEITIKNDDKTF
-393 SLENL
+393 SLANL
-398 NATDGFDMASASI
+398 NATGDFDMASASVVS
-411 ATITQVGERSTYEDK
+411 ITQVGERSTYEDK

-436 GSVSSLKYNLHF
+436 GSVSSLKYNLHLTNTNR
-448 TERGK
+448 TE
-453 GKDKD
+453 KDD
-458 GKDKDTD
+458 F
-465 YIYEV
+465 IYEV

-476 DNGALIG
+476 DDGALIG
-483 TESRGR
+483 SESRGQ
-489 IVFDEF
+489 ITFNQH
-495 GSLKENTLTSVPNPQ
+495 GALISNTLTSVPNPQ

-521 TNSPSTDRTGA
+521 TNQPSTNRTGA
-532 GWDGVYILPKSTSD
+532 GWDGVYILPDSKSD
-546 AITSSGNGVAEG
+546 AITASGNGVAEG

-567 DGSIIAQFTNG
+567 DGSIVVQFTNG

>member
-78 TDGEGEFDVGLMGKG
+78 TDGEGDFDVALMGKG

-153 TNDLVTSGFTVNNPN
+153 TNGLVTSGFTVNNPN

-200 FKGTISAVLNTATQR
+200 FKGTISAVLNTATQKT
-215 IGLNLTQVDNTTN
+215 GLNLTQADGTTS
-228 IATFKPTNVKVTF
+228 IATF
-241 GGTMQAG
+241 
-248 QGRQQPAPEKGDEVE
+248 
-263 ITLTDG
+263 
-269 KTPEK
+269 
-274 TQTYK
+274 
-279 ATLDDNLNFKGEIT
+279 
-293 LPEDFDSTKVT
+293 
-304 VKSAKV
+304 
-310 KKTGQTDI
+310 
-318 TIDTNQLPTI
+318 
-328 TKTATTGTLSGNL
+328 TTGTLSGNL

-346 TGTKGDDG
+346 TDTKGDND

-362 NGDKVIIT
+362 NGDRVVIT

-379 TTDAITINNDNKTF
+379 TTNELAIDNDKKF
-393 SLENL
+393 SLTNL
-398 NATDGFDMASASI
+398 NATDGFDMASASV
-411 ATITQVGERSTYEDK
+411 ASITQVGERSTYEDK

-436 GSVSSLKYNLHF
+436 GSVSSLKYNLHL
-448 TERGK
+448 TNTNRTSA
-453 GKDKD
+453 D
-458 GKDKDTD
+458 D

-483 TESRGR
+483 TESRGQ
-489 IVFDEF
+489 ITFNQH
-495 GSLKENTLTSVPNPQ
+495 GALISNTLTSVPNPQ
-510 GGTININFGTP
+510 GGVININFGTP
-521 TNSPSTDRTGA
+521 TNQPSTDRTGA
-532 GWDGVYILPKSTSD
+532 GWDGVYILPDSKSD
-546 AITSSGNGVAEG
+546 AITASGNGVAEG

-567 DGSIIAQFTNG
+567 DGSIIVQFTNG

-598 VVGGNNFMATSNSGA
+598 VVGGNNFMETSNSGA

>member
-215 IGLNLTQVDNTTN
+215 TGLSTKNGDNKD

-241 GGTMQAG
+241 GGTMPAG
-248 QGRQQPAPEKGDEVE
+248 GQPAPTRGDEVE
-263 ITLTDG
+263 IVLTDG
-269 KTPEK
+269 KDPEN

-279 ATLDDNLNFKGEIT
+279 ATLDDSLNFKGEIT
-293 LPEDFDSTKVT
+293 LPDTFDSTNVK
-304 VKSAKV
+304 VKSAKI
-310 KKTGQTDI
+310 KKDGQNDI
-318 TIDTNQLPTI
+318 TIAENQLPTLI
-328 TKTATTGTLSGNL
+328 KTATTGTLSGSL

-346 TGTKGDDG
+346 TNTKGDDG

-362 NGDKVIIT
+362 NGDRVVIT
-370 LKDKNGKTL
+370 LKDKNNKTL
-379 TTDAITINNDNKTF
+379 TTNELTIDDKKEF
-393 SLENL
+393 SLANL
-398 NATDGFDMASASI
+398 NATDGFDMASASV

-436 GSVSSLKYNLHF
+436 GSVSSLKYNLHL
-448 TERGK
+448 TN
-453 GKDKD
+453 
-458 GKDKDTD
+458 TD
-465 YIYEV
+465 RTSTDDFIYEV

-483 TESRGR
+483 SESRGQ
-489 IVFDEF
+489 IIFDKF
-495 GSLKENTLTSVPNPQ
+495 GSLKQNTLTSVPNPQ

-521 TNSPSTDRTGA
+521 TNQPSTDRTGA
-532 GWDGVYILPKSTSD
+532 GWDGVYILLDSKSD

-567 DGSIIAQFTNG
+567 DGSIIVQFTNG

>member
-1 MLKSLWN
+1 M
-8 GVNGVKTQNLGV
+8 
-20 DITANN
+20 
-26 ISNVNTIGFKRT
+26 
-38 SSEFADIFYQRV
+38 
-50 VSRSANPA
+50 
-58 EIGSGSLLSASKV
+58 LSASKV

-78 TDGEGEFDVGLMGKG
+78 TDGGGEFDVALMGKG

-153 TNDLVTSGFTVNNPN
+153 TNDLVTSGYTVNNPN

-200 FKGTISAVLNTATQR
+200 FKGTISAVLNTTTQKT
-215 IGLNLTQVDNTTN
+215 GLNLTQADGTTN

-241 GGTMQAG
+241 GGSVQAN
-248 QGRQQPAPEKGDEVE
+248 QGAAENDEVE

-269 KTPEK
+269 KDPEK
-274 TQTYK
+274 TQIYK
-279 ATLDDNLNFKGEIT
+279 TKLDKNLNFTSEVTI
-293 LPEDFDSTKVT
+293 PDDFDTTNVSI
-304 VKSAKV
+304 KSAVV
-310 KKTGQTDI
+310 KKQGQADI
-318 TIDTNQLPTI
+318 TINGTTL
-328 TKTATTGTLSGNL
+328 TKTATTGTLNGDL

-346 TGTKGDDG
+346 TDTKGDDG

-362 NGDKVIIT
+362 NGDRVVIT
-370 LKDKNGKTL
+370 LRDKNGKTL
-379 TTDAITINNDNKTF
+379 ITNELTIDNDKKF
-393 SLENL
+393 SLTNL
-398 NATDGFDMASASI
+398 NATDGFDMASASV
-411 ATITQVGERSTYEDK
+411 TSITQVGERSTYEDK

-436 GSVSSLKYNLHF
+436 GSVSSLKYNLHLTNTNR
-448 TERGK
+448 TE
-453 GKDKD
+453 KDD
-458 GKDKDTD
+458 F
-465 YIYEV
+465 IYEV

-483 TESRGR
+483 SESRGQ
-489 IVFDEF
+489 IIFDKF
-495 GSLKENTLTSVPNPQ
+495 GSLKQNTLTSVPNPQ

-532 GWDGVYILPKSTSD
+532 GWDGVYILPESKSD
-546 AITSSGNGVAEG
+546 AITASGNGVAEG

-567 DGSIIAQFTNG
+567 DGSIVVQFTNG
-578 KTVTVGKLALYTF
+578 KTATVGKLALYTF

>member
-78 TDGEGEFDVGLMGKG
+78 TDGGGEFDVALMGKG

-200 FKGTISAVLNTATQR
+200 FKGTISAVLNTVTQR
-215 IGLNLTQVDNTTN
+215 IGLNTKKTDNTSV
-228 IATFKPTNVKVTF
+228 ATFKPTNVKVSF

-248 QGRQQPAPEKGDEVE
+248 QGTKGDTVEVV
-263 ITLTDG
+263 LNDG
-269 KTPEK
+269 TTE
-274 TQTYK
+274 QTYTAK
-279 ATLDDNLNFKGEIT
+279 LDNNLNFTGEIT
-293 LPEDFDSTKVT
+293 LPDDFDSTNVK
-304 VKSAKV
+304 VKSAKL
-310 KKTGQTDI
+310 KPANGGAETEIKD
-318 TIDTNQLPTI
+318 NLPTI

-346 TGTKGDDG
+346 TDTKGDDD

-362 NGDKVIIT
+362 NGDRVVIT
-370 LKDKNGKTL
+370 LRDKNGKTL
-379 TTDAITINNDNKTF
+379 TTNELTINADKTF
-393 SLENL
+393 PLTNL
-398 NATDGFDMASASI
+398 NATDGFDMASASV
-411 ATITQVGERSTYEDK
+411 ASITQVGERSTYEDK

-436 GSVSSLKYNLHF
+436 GSVSSLKYNLHL
-448 TERGK
+448 TNTNRTSA
-453 GKDKD
+453 D
-458 GKDKDTD
+458 D

-483 TESRGR
+483 TESRGQ
-489 IVFDEF
+489 IVFDKF
-495 GSLKENTLTSVPNPQ
+495 GSLKQNTLTSVPNPQ

-532 GWDGVYILPKSTSD
+532 GWDGVYILPESKSD
-546 AITSSGNGVAEG
+546 AITASGNGVAEG

-567 DGSIIAQFTNG
+567 DGSIVVQFTNG
-578 KTVTVGKLALYTF
+578 KTATVGKLALYTF

-598 VVGGNNFMATSNSGA
+598 VVGGNNFMETSNSGA

>member
-200 FKGTISAVLNTATQR
+200 FKGTLSSRKATNNVNVSADKINITKDNGNPAKYTISGQ
-215 IGLNLTQVDNTTN
+215 ITTN
-228 IATFKPTNVKVTF
+228 DI
-241 GGTMQAG
+241 
-248 QGRQQPAPEKGDEVE
+248 
-263 ITLTDG
+263 
-269 KTPEK
+269 
-274 TQTYK
+274 Y
-279 ATLDDNLNFKGEIT
+279 
-293 LPEDFDSTKVT
+293 
-304 VKSAKV
+304 SAAV
-310 KKTGQTDI
+310 
-318 TIDTNQLPTI
+318 
-328 TKTATTGTLSGNL
+328 
-341 AGATQ
+341 
-346 TGTKGDDG
+346 
-354 KPLAAQIQ
+354 
-362 NGDKVIIT
+362 GDKISIVV
-370 LKDKNGKTL
+370 KDKNNKEQTL
-379 TTDAITINNDNKTF
+379 TGELTAVFNDDGTNSNTNFSFSIEMTPQTDFDTTQNPQVVSANLKTQQDF
-393 SLENL
+393 IEPRIFGARIF
-398 NATDGFDMASASI
+398 NA
-411 ATITQVGERSTYEDK
+411 
-426 AFGVRVYNLD
+426 D
-436 GSVSSLKYNLHF
+436 GSVSFLKYKLEAAPRTNENITFNITAGFYDEADNLIS
-448 TERGK
+448 
-453 GKDKD
+453 D
-458 GKDKDTD
+458 
-465 YIYEV
+465 
-470 VAGVYD
+470 AGTGTMTFNK
-476 DNGALIG
+476 NGALI
-483 TESRGR
+483 EH
-489 IVFDEF
+489 
-495 GSLKENTLTSVPNPQ
+495 TLQSVQNPN
-510 GGTININFGTP
+510 GGTISVNFGTP
-521 TNSPSTDRTGA
+521 TDTPATNGVGA
-532 GWDGVYILPKSTSD
+532 GWDGIYLKLGSNDADKVDYTSD
-546 AITSSGNGVAEG
+546 GVAEG
-558 FFNRYQIEQ
+558 FFSQYQIEK
-567 DGSIIAQFTNG
+567 DGSIIVQFTNG

>member
-78 TDGEGEFDVGLMGKG
+78 TDGEGEFDVALMGKG

-153 TNDLVTSGFTVNNPN
+153 TNNLVTSGFTVNNPN

-200 FKGTISAVLNTATQR
+200 FKGTISAVLNTATQKT
-215 IGLNLTQVDNTTN
+215 GLNLTQADGTTS
-228 IATFKPTNVKVTF
+228 IATFKPTGVKVSF
-241 GGTMQAG
+241 GGSVQAN
-248 QGRQQPAPEKGDEVE
+248 QGAAENDEVE

-269 KTPEK
+269 KNPENTQIYK
-274 TQTYK
+274 TK
-279 ATLDDNLNFKGEIT
+279 LDANLNFTGEIT
-293 LPEDFDSTKVT
+293 LPDDFDSTNVK

-310 KKTGQTDI
+310 KKGQGQTDI
-318 TIDTNQLPTI
+318 EIPANQLPTLS
-328 TKTATTGTLSGNL
+328 KTATTGTLSGNL

-346 TGTKGDDG
+346 SNTTGDDG

-362 NGDKVIIT
+362 NGDRVVIT
-370 LKDKNGKTL
+370 LKDKNDKTL
-379 TTDAITINNDNKTF
+379 TTDAITIKNDDKTF
-393 SLENL
+393 SLTNL
-398 NATDGFDMASASI
+398 NATDGFDMASARVES
-411 ATITQVGERSTYEDK
+411 ITQVGERSTYEDK

-453 GKDKD
+453 DKD
-458 GKDKDTD
+458 GKDTD

-483 TESRGR
+483 SESRGQ
-489 IVFDEF
+489 ITFNQH
-495 GSLKENTLTSVPNPQ
+495 GALISNTLTSVPNPQ

-532 GWDGVYILPKSTSD
+532 GWDGVYILPDSTSD
-546 AITSSGNGVAEG
+546 AITASGNGVAEG

>member
-153 TNDLVTSGFTVNNPN
+153 TNDLVTSGYTVNNPN

-215 IGLNLTQVDNTTN
+215 TGLSIKNGDNKD

-241 GGTMQAG
+241 GGTMPAGG
-248 QGRQQPAPEKGDEVE
+248 QGAKGDTVE

-269 KTPEK
+269 KDPEN

-279 ATLDDNLNFKGEIT
+279 ATLDDSLNFKGDIT
-293 LPEDFDSTKVT
+293 LPEDFDSTNVK

-310 KKTGQTDI
+310 KKTGQGQTDI
-318 TIDTNQLPTI
+318 EIPANQLPTI
-328 TKTATTGTLSGNL
+328 TKTATTGTLNGNL

-346 TGTKGDDG
+346 TGTKGDDD

-362 NGDKVIIT
+362 NGDRVVIT
-370 LKDKNGKTL
+370 LKDKNNKTL
-379 TTDAITINNDNKTF
+379 TTNELTIDNDKKF
-393 SLENL
+393 SLANL
-398 NATDGFDMASASI
+398 NATDDFDMASASI

-436 GSVSSLKYNLHF
+436 GSVSSLKYNLHLTNTNRTSADDF
-448 TERGK
+448 
-453 GKDKD
+453 
-458 GKDKDTD
+458 
-465 YIYEV
+465 IYEV

-483 TESRGR
+483 SESRGQ
-489 IVFDEF
+489 ITFDKF

-510 GGTININFGTP
+510 GGVININFGTP

-532 GWDGVYILPKSTSD
+532 GWDGVYILPDSKSD

-626 PALFVGQ
+626 PALFVGK

>member
-78 TDGEGEFDVGLMGKG
+78 TDGEGEFDVALMGKG

-215 IGLNLTQVDNTTN
+215 IGLNTEKTDKTSV
-228 IATFKPTNVKVTF
+228 ATFKPTNVKVTF

-248 QGRQQPAPEKGDEVE
+248 GQGGQPAPAANDTVE
-263 ITLTDG
+263 IVLTDG
-269 KTPEK
+269 KDSATEK
-274 TQTYK
+274 TYTAK
-279 ATLDDNLNFKGEIT
+279 LDENLNFTGDIT
-293 LPEDFDSTKVT
+293 LPDDFDSTNVK

-310 KKTGQTDI
+310 KKTGQADI
-318 TIDTNQLPTI
+318 DIDNNQLPTL

-346 TGTKGDDG
+346 TDTTGDDG

-362 NGDKVIIT
+362 NGDRVVIT
-370 LKDKNGKTL
+370 LKDKNNKTL
-379 TTDAITINNDNKTF
+379 TTNEITIDSANKTF
-393 SLENL
+393 STNL
-398 NATDGFDMASASI
+398 NATGDFDMASASI

-453 GKDKD
+453 GKDEN

-483 TESRGR
+483 SESHGR

-510 GGTININFGTP
+510 GGVININFGTP

-532 GWDGVYILPKSTSD
+532 GWDGVYILPDSKSD

-567 DGSIIAQFTNG
+567 DGSIIVQFTNG

>member
-78 TDGEGEFDVGLMGKG
+78 TDGGGEFDVALMGKG

-140 SDRVAQAMGRLNG
+140 SNRVAQAMGRLNG
-153 TNDLVTSGFTVNNPN
+153 TNDLVTSGYTVNNPN
-168 QDFTIAPSTMQ
+168 KDFTIAPSTMQ

-200 FKGTISAVLNTATQR
+200 FKGTMSAVLNTATQR
-215 IGLNLTQVDNTTN
+215 TGLSIKNGDNKD
-228 IATFKPTNVKVTF
+228 IATFKPTGVKVTF

-248 QGRQQPAPEKGDEVE
+248 GQQPAPAKGDTVEVV
-263 ITLTDG
+263 LNDG
-269 KTPEK
+269 KTDK
-274 TQTYK
+274 TYQIE
-279 ATLDDNLNFKGEIT
+279 LDENLNFKGEIT
-293 LPEDFDSTKVT
+293 LPDDFDSTNVK

-310 KKTGQTDI
+310 KKANGGTEIDI
-318 TIDTNQLPTI
+318 KANLPII
-328 TKTATTGTLSGNL
+328 TKKTATAGTLSGDL

-362 NGDKVIIT
+362 NGDRVVIT

-379 TTDAITINNDNKTF
+379 TTNEITIDNDNKTF
-393 SLENL
+393 PLTNL
-398 NATDGFDMASASI
+398 NATDDFDMASASV
-411 ATITQVGERSTYEDK
+411 ASITQVGERSTYEDK

-436 GSVSSLKYNLHF
+436 GSVSSLKYNLHLTNTNRTSADDF
-448 TERGK
+448 
-453 GKDKD
+453 
-458 GKDKDTD
+458 
-465 YIYEV
+465 IYEV

-483 TESRGR
+483 SESHGQ
-489 IVFDEF
+489 ITFNQH
-495 GSLKENTLTSVPNPQ
+495 GALISNTLTSVPNPQ
-510 GGTININFGTP
+510 GGVININFGTP
-521 TNSPSTDRTGA
+521 TNGNQPSTDRTGA
-532 GWDGVYILPKSTSD
+532 GWDGVYILPNSKSD

-567 DGSIIAQFTNG
+567 DGSIIVQFTNG

>member
-78 TDGEGEFDVGLMGKG
+78 TDGEGDFDVALMGKG

-200 FKGTISAVLNTATQR
+200 FKGTISAVLNTATQK
-215 IGLNLTQVDNTTN
+215 IGLNTEKTDKTSV
-228 IATFKPTNVKVTF
+228 ATFKPTNVRVSF
-241 GGTMQAG
+241 GGTMQANQGG
-248 QGRQQPAPEKGDEVE
+248 QGQQPAKGDTVEVV
-263 ITLTDG
+263 LNDG
-269 KTPEK
+269 KTD
-274 TQTYK
+274 QTYQI
-279 ATLDDNLNFKGEIT
+279 TLDDNLNFKGDIT
-293 LPEDFDSTKVT
+293 LPDDFDSTKVT

-310 KKTGQTDI
+310 KKGQGQADI
-318 TIDTNQLPTI
+318 EIPANQLPTL

-346 TGTKGDDG
+346 TDTKGDDG

-362 NGDKVIIT
+362 NGDRVVIT

-379 TTDAITINNDNKTF
+379 TTNELAIDDEKKF
-393 SLENL
+393 SLTNL
-398 NATDGFDMASASI
+398 NATDGFDMASASV
-411 ATITQVGERSTYEDK
+411 TSITQVGERSTYEDK

-436 GSVSSLKYNLHF
+436 GSVSSLKYNLHL
-448 TERGK
+448 TNTNRTSA
-453 GKDKD
+453 D
-458 GKDKDTD
+458 D

-483 TESRGR
+483 TESRGQ
-489 IVFDEF
+489 IVFDKF
-495 GSLKENTLTSVPNPQ
+495 GSLKQNTLTSVPNPQ

-532 GWDGVYILPKSTSD
+532 GWDGVYILPESKSD
-546 AITSSGNGVAEG
+546 AITASGNGVAEG

-567 DGSIIAQFTNG
+567 DGSIIVQFTNG

-598 VVGGNNFMATSNSGA
+598 VVGGNNFMETSNSGA